1 MKTIGITGGVGCGK
15 SAIVNHIGDHYNA
28 RIIFADNLAY
38 ELESPGHECY
48 DDIVAL
54 LGRDILSEDG
64 MLDKRAMAAKI
75 FADQDLLLKVNG
87 IIHPAVKKYIL
98 KAIEDEKA
106 AGRYDLFV
114 LEAALL
120 IEEKY
125 YEILDELWY
134 VRCDE
139 DIRRERLKTTRGY
152 SDEKIDGIMGS
163 QLDDETFMK
172 YCKHVIDNNGSLDDA
187 YAQTDAYLSEF
198 TALEET

>member
-1 MKTIGITGGVGCGK
+1 MRTIGITGGVGCGK
-15 SAIVNHIGDHYNA
+15 SAVISYIEENYNA

-54 LGRDILSEDG
+54 LGREILSEDG
-64 MLDKRAMAAKI
+64 NIDKRAMAAKI
-75 FADQDLLLKVNG
+75 FADSGLLEQVNG

-98 KAIEDEKA
+98 QAIEDEKE
-106 AGRYDLFV
+106 AGIYDLFV

-134 VRCDE
+134 VRCDVE
-139 DIRRERLKTTRGY
+139 IRRDRLKTTRGY
-152 SDEKIDGIMGS
+152 SDEKIDRIMSS
-163 QLDDETFMK
+163 QCDDDTFMK
-172 YCKHVIDNNGSLDDA
+172 YCVRVIDNNGSLEEA
-187 YAQTDAYLSEF
+187 YAQVDALLSEI

>member
-1 MKTIGITGGVGCGK
+1 MRTIGITGGVGCGK
-15 SAIVNHIGDHYNA
+15 SAVIKYIEDHYNA

-54 LGRDILSEDG
+54 LGREILDEDG
-64 MLDKRAMAAKI
+64 CIDKHAMAAKI
-75 FADQDLLLKVNG
+75 FADPDLLLQVNG
-87 IIHPAVKKYIL
+87 IIHPAVKRYIL
-98 KAIEDEKA
+98 QAVDEEKA

-134 VRCDE
+134 VRCDA
-139 DIRRERLKTTRGY
+139 DIRRGRLKTTRGY
-152 SDEKIDGIMGS
+152 SDEKIDQIMSS
-163 QLDDETFMK
+163 QCDDETFIR
-172 YCKHVIDNNGSLDDA
+172 YCAHVIDNNGSLEEA
-187 YAQTDAYLSEF
+187 YAQVDALLSDL

>member
-1 MKTIGITGGVGCGK
+1 MRTIGITGGVGCGK
-15 SAIVNHIGDHYNA
+15 SAVIKYIEDHYNA

-54 LGRDILSEDG
+54 LGREILDEDECI
-64 MLDKRAMAAKI
+64 DKRAMASKI
-75 FADQDLLLKVNG
+75 FADPDLLLQVNG
-87 IIHPAVKKYIL
+87 IIHPAVKRYIL
-98 KAIEDEKA
+98 RAIDEEKA

-134 VRCDE
+134 VRCE
-139 DIRRERLKTTRGY
+139 ADIRRVRLKTTRGY
-152 SDEKIDGIMGS
+152 SDEKIDQIMSS
-163 QLDDETFMK
+163 QCDDETFTR
-172 YCKHVIDNNGSLDDA
+172 YCAHVIDNNGSLEEA
-187 YAQTDAYLSEF
+187 YAQVDALLSEF